1 MTASSQP
8 NEFGF
13 KRLSLENWLT
23 VDPVWDAFGKSEP
36 SEWVHDLLKVNLDPV
51 VPLAIRKLF
60 ETARGT
66 LVYSLM
72 FYPLLTIG
80 TEQLFRVLEA
90 AATNK
95 CMAMNAPTKIKK
107 FSDKLKWLLENHTI
121 AQEQYVRWDATR
133 QLRNSVSHLHDQNI
147 FDPNIAL
154 AELDI
159 AIALINKLFAC
170 PTRTD

>member
-1 MTASSQP
+1 M
-8 NEFGF
+8 
-13 KRLSLENWLT
+13 ENWLT

-66 LVYSLM
+66 LVYGRM

-80 TEQLFRVLEA
+80 TEQVFRVLEA

-95 CMAMNAPTKIKK
+95 CMAMNAPAEIKK
-107 FSDKLKWLLENHTI
+107 FYHK
-121 AQEQYVRWDATR
+121 
-133 QLRNSVSHLHDQNI
+133 SVYTLGFDQAASKPCI
-147 FDPNIAL
+147 TSARSKYIRP
-154 AELDI
+154 
-159 AIALINKLFAC
+159 
-170 PTRTD
+170 

>member
-13 KRLSLENWLT
+13 KRLNLENWLT
-23 VDPVWDAFGKSEP
+23 VDPVWDAFDKSEP
-36 SEWVHDLLKVNLDPV
+36 SEAWVHDLLKVNLDPV

-80 TEQLFRVLEA
+80 TEQIFRVLEA

-95 CMAMNAPTKIKK
+95 CMAMNAPAKLKT
-107 FSDKLKWLLENHTI
+107 FRDKLKWLLENDTI
-121 AQEQYVRWDATR
+121 TKDQYIRWEATR

-147 FDPNIAL
+147 FDPNMAI

-159 AIALINKLFAC
+159 AIKLTASWSRC
-170 PTRTD
+170 TKQ

>member
-8 NEFGF
+8 NDLGF
-13 KRLSLENWLT
+13 KRLSLENWQT
-23 VDPVWDAFGKSEP
+23 VDPVWGAFANSEP

-51 VPLAIRKLF
+51 VPLPIRKLF

-66 LVYSLM
+66 LVYGLM

-90 AATNK
+90 AVTNK
-95 CMAMNAPTKIKK
+95 CMEMHAPAKIRQ
-107 FSDKLKWLLENHTI
+107 FSRKLTWLLENNTI
-121 AQEQYVRWDATR
+121 AEEQYIRWNSIR
-133 QLRNSVSHLHDQNI
+133 QLRNHVSHPHDQNI

-154 AELDI
+154 DQLYISIE
-159 AIALINKLFAC
+159 LINKLFAC
-170 PTRTD
+170 PTRAD

>member
-51 VPLAIRKLF
+51 VPLAIRRLF

-90 AATNK
+90 AATNQ

-121 AQEQYVRWDATR
+121 AQEPVCTLGR
-133 QLRNSVSHLHDQNI
+133 DQAASEQCVTSARSKYI
-147 FDPNIAL
+147 RP
-154 AELDI
+154 
-159 AIALINKLFAC
+159 KHSPC
-170 PTRTD
+170 RT

>member
-1 MTASSQP
+1 M
-8 NEFGF
+8 
-13 KRLSLENWLT
+13 
-23 VDPVWDAFGKSEP
+23 
-36 SEWVHDLLKVNLDPV
+36 HDLLKVNLDPV

-95 CMAMNAPTKIKK
+95 FMAMNAPTKIKK
-107 FSDKLKWLLENHTI
+107 LSDKIKWLLENHTI

-133 QLRNSVSHLHDQNI
+133 QLRN
-147 FDPNIAL
+147 
-154 AELDI
+154 
-159 AIALINKLFAC
+159 
-170 PTRTD
+170 

>member
-1 MTASSQP
+1 MTASSRP

-23 VDPVWDAFGKSEP
+23 VDPVWDAFANSEP

-66 LVYSLM
+66 LVYGLM

-95 CMAMNAPTKIKK
+95 CMAMNAPAKIKN
-107 FSDKLKWLLENHTI
+107 FSHKIKWLSENNTI
-121 AQEQYVRWDATR
+121 AKEQYIRWNSIR
-133 QLRNSVSHLHDQNI
+133 QLRNQVSQ
-147 FDPNIAL
+147 PS
-154 AELDI
+154 
-159 AIALINKLFAC
+159 
-170 PTRTD
+170 

>member
-1 MTASSQP
+1 MTTSSQL

-23 VDPVWDAFGKSEP
+23 VDPVWDAFEKSDP

-66 LVYSLM
+66 LVYGLM

-95 CMAMNAPTKIKK
+95 CMAMNAPAKIQKFSHKIK
-107 FSDKLKWLLENHTI
+107 WLSENHTI
-121 AQEQYVRWDATR
+121 AQDQYIRWDSTR
-133 QLRNSVSHLHDQNI
+133 HLRNQVSHLQDQNI
-147 FDPNIAL
+147 FDPNIAIDQL
-154 AELDI
+154 YI
-159 AIALINKLFAC
+159 AIELINQLFAC
-170 PTRTD
+170 PTRAD

>member
-1 MTASSQP
+1 MTASSEP

-23 VDPVWDAFGKSEP
+23 VDPVWDAFDKSA
-36 SEWVHDLLKVNLDPV
+36 WVRDLLKVNLDPV

-80 TEQLFRVLEA
+80 TERLFRVLEA

-95 CMAMNAPTKIKK
+95 CMAMNAPAKLKT
-107 FSDKLKWLLENHTI
+107 FYDKLKWLSQNDTI
-121 AQEQYVRWDATR
+121 AKDQYKRWDTSR
-133 QLRNSVSHLHDQNI
+133 QLRNSVSHLRD
-147 FDPNIAL
+147 
-154 AELDI
+154 
-159 AIALINKLFAC
+159 
-170 PTRTD
+170 

>member
-23 VDPVWDAFGKSEP
+23 VDPVWDAFDKSEP
-36 SEWVHDLLKVNLDPV
+36 SEWVRDLLKVNLDPV
-51 VPLAIRKLF
+51 VPLAIQKLF

-66 LVYSLM
+66 LVYGLM

-95 CMAMNAPTKIKK
+95 CMAMNV
-107 FSDKLKWLLENHTI
+107 
-121 AQEQYVRWDATR
+121 QEFVVKQELATY
-133 QLRNSVSHLHDQNI
+133 
-147 FDPNIAL
+147 AL
-154 AELDI
+154 ARRICASCERLR
-159 AIALINKLFAC
+159 
-170 PTRTD
+170 PV

>member
-1 MTASSQP
+1 M
-8 NEFGF
+8 
-13 KRLSLENWLT
+13 
-23 VDPVWDAFGKSEP
+23 WDAFGKSEP

-66 LVYSLM
+66 LVYSLT

-95 CMAMNAPTKIKK
+95 CMAMNAPAKIKT
-107 FSDKLKWLLENHTI
+107 FGDKLKWLLENDTI
-121 AQEQYVRWDATR
+121 TKDQYKRWGATR
-133 QLRNSVSHLHDQNI
+133 KLRNSVSHLHDQNI
-147 FDPNIAL
+147 FDPTIAL
-154 AELDI
+154 NELDF
-159 AIALINKLFAC
+159 ATELINKLFAC
-170 PTRTD
+170 PARAD